1 MAAEIISGQ
10 IVDDA
15 CTFEPVPEWTAEE
28 FANTSIPHAWV
39 LEKGGGEEYR
49 TMRYRDMVSAYAKTL
64 GIRNFV
70 SQFAAYAK
78 LHRGSG
84 TAAQSH
90 ATDFDG
96 QPLELLCGAYTA
108 DDETGITTRNLY
120 GEPVRVCGHPLMP
133 SKRLYNVDTGEVQ
146 IEISYRRSGAWRS
159 LTVPRSMLASAQ
171 QIVGLSAWGVGVD
184 SENAKAMVK
193 YFTEIEQLNYQTIPE
208 ISSTNRLGWV
218 GGDDGGMFAP
228 YVDGL
233 QYDGDPAG
241 RQLFDAVRSS
251 GSAAVWLEYFAAAR
265 EKNTVVKLLLAASF
279 ASAMVKPCRSLPF
292 ILHLWGGTEAGKTVG
307 LMSAISVWGTPSHDG
322 GLFHNFNTTDVGVE
336 VLAGTSNS
344 VPVFLDELQI
354 AKDRKSFDEFIYKF
368 AEGVGRT
375 RGAKAGGLAQMK
387 RWTNTAITTGEMPIS
402 TSQSGGGALNRVI
415 EIDCKGLRLFENPRE
430 ACAVMSEN
438 YGFAGR
444 AFVSML
450 SGNLALARNLQEQY
464 LAELQKTDVTD
475 KQALS
480 ASLLL
485 AADHLASL
493 WLFGEDTR
501 LTVPDILPY
510 LSTRDEV
517 DVNRRALEWLRGW
530 TAEHMNNFVG
540 GGDTKNAL
548 IFGRV
553 DGDRVAI
560 IRKTFTEAMI
570 GATFNPTAFLAW
582 ACTIPGLIEHQAKH
596 YDKPVRIQSGA
607 ALVRCVVINFAA
619 YGDYD
624 ENEVENLDDLPM

>member
-1 MAAEIISGQ
+1 MAAEIIAGK
-10 IVDDA
+10 IIEDA
-15 CTFEPVPEWTAEE
+15 DTFEPVPEWTAEQ
-28 FANTSIPHAWV
+28 FYNTSIPHAWV
-39 LEKGGGEEYR
+39 LERGGGEEYR
-49 TMRYRDMVSAYAKTL
+49 TLRYRDMVSAYAKTL

-70 SQFAAYAK
+70 SQFSAYAK
-78 LHRGSG
+78 SHRALPAV
-84 TAAQSH
+84 TETH
-90 ATDFDG
+90 VTEFDG
-96 QPLELLCGAYTA
+96 QPIELVCGAYTA
-108 DDETGITTRNLY
+108 DDENGVITRNLY
-120 GEPVRVCGHPLMP
+120 GEAVRVCLHPILP
-133 SKRLYNVDTGEVQ
+133 AKRLYNVDTGEMQ
-146 IEISYRRSGAWRS
+146 IEVAYRRKHIWQS
-159 LTVPRSMLASAQ
+159 LTVPRGMLASAQ
-171 QIVGLSAWGVGVD
+171 QIVGLSTWGVGVD
-184 SENAKAMVK
+184 SENAKALVK

-218 GGDDGGMFAP
+218 GGEDSDMFAP

-241 RQLFDAVRSS
+241 RQLFDAVRTS
-251 GSAAVWLEYFAAAR
+251 GSAATWLDYFAKAR
-265 EKNTVVKLLLAASF
+265 ERNTVVKIILAASF

-292 ILHLWGGTEAGKTVG
+292 IVHLWGGTEAGKSVC
-307 LMSAISVWGTPSHDG
+307 MMAAISVWGTPSHDG

-344 VPVFLDELQI
+344 VPVFHDELQI
-354 AKDRKSFDEFIYKF
+354 AKDRRSFDEFIYKF

-387 RWTNTAITTGEMPIS
+387 RWANVAITTGEMPIS
-402 TSQSGGGALNRVI
+402 TSQSGGGALNRII
-415 EIDCKGLRLFENPRE
+415 EIDCKGLRLFEDPRE
-430 ACAVMSEN
+430 ACSVMTEH
-438 YGFAGR
+438 YGYAGK

-450 SGNLALARNLQEQY
+450 MHNFDLARGLQEEY
-464 LAELQKTDVTD
+464 LAELHKTDVTD

-501 LTVPDILPY
+501 LTVSDILPY